1 MGIKELKEIKKEL
14 EIKLQTAMSTL
25 IADAVISAEISD
37 ALDTVVVTVVKEQDK
52 DANTKWKTENYL
64 VYQLA
69 NPENIIFQGTNKT
82 FFLNNKKNITG
93 MLANNAQVDLNTL
106 YTLQQAL
113 YKFCVENELLE
124 AKDNN
129 VAGVGE
135 DEYK

>member
-1 MGIKELKEIKKEL
+1 MGIKEFKEIKKEL
-14 EIKLQTAMSTL
+14 ETKLQSSMSTL
-25 IADAVISAEISD
+25 IADAVINAEISD
-37 ALDTVVVTVVKEQDK
+37 ALDTLVVTVVKEQDK

-113 YKFCVENELLE
+113 HKFCVENELIE
-124 AKDNN
+124 SKDQNG
-129 VAGVGE
+129 AGVGVNE
-135 DEYK
+135 EE